1 MESVRATEGYNDKK
15 STTIEIDEDDVD
27 EEEIDKIK
35 IDELVKEKLGSGNK
49 PLSILLE
56 VELFALYI

>member
-15 STTIEIDEDDVD
+15 SAIEIDEEDVD

-56 VELFALYI
+56 VSFSL

>member
-15 STTIEIDEDDVD
+15 STVEIDEDVD

-56 VELFALYI
+56 VELFCFIYI

>member
-15 STTIEIDEDDVD
+15 STVEIDEDVD

-56 VELFALYI
+56 VELFSLYI